1 MRLRGDTLRSVGAAT
16 GIRAAN
22 LSVWL
27 RGREQVIS
35 AKRVAV
41 LIYHLGVEGGRL
53 RNDVLHCW
61 RDAGLLDDIKAVLGA
76 VTDGGDAIWLFQD
89 SQPGLTKVRFLRVDK
104 AWVRVEINPGVGAAR
119 DIAEIVTV
127 QRVVTLPTSLA
138 AIPTEPPQE
147 ASNALLTLAE
157 QAAADVGDDEMLDS
171 LMHLLPDD
179 IGAELGADISSPQGW
194 QKLETALRAALR
206 NGATPADIAALIAAN
221 YRNGGNAAHGRNP
234 VST

>member
-1 MRLRGDTLRSVGAAT
+1 MRLRGDTLRSAGAAT

-27 RGREQVIS
+27 RGKEQVIS
-35 AKRVAV
+35 AKRVAG
-41 LIYHLGVEGGRL
+41 LIYHLGIEGGRL

-61 RDAGLLDDIKAVLGA
+61 CDAGQLDDIQAVLGA
-76 VTDGGDAIWLFQD
+76 VTGGGDAIWLFQD
-89 SQPGLTKVRFLRVDK
+89 GQPGLTKVRFLRVGE
-104 AWVRVEINPGVGAAR
+104 AWVRAEISRGAGAGR
-119 DIAEIVTV
+119 DITEGVAM

-138 AIPTEPPQE
+138 GIPTGSPQE
-147 ASNALLTLAE
+147 ASNALMTLAE
-157 QAAADVGDDEMLDS
+157 QAATDVGDDELLDR

-179 IGAELGADISSPQGW
+179 IGAELCANIASPQGW
-194 QKLETALRAALR
+194 QQLETALRAALR
-206 NGATPADIAALIAAN
+206 NGVTPADIAALIAAN